1 MKRGFF
7 AFSSRYQTYWL
18 NCRMN
23 WRNLRQLREAVMNFY
38 IKSILS
44 AVCIATS
51 TVVLAQIPDTQ
62 YSQGISYISGGVGEE
77 ESQAILAEAKQWP
90 LLLELSQLENGRGVW
105 IFGAKIKILN
115 SQNQAIFDAQ
125 ADGPYILINL
135 TAGQYQIEA
144 SYQGVSQKKSVNI
157 QASAP
162 QKLAIFWK

>member
-1 MKRGFF
+1 MKFNAR
-7 AFSSRYQTYWL
+7 L
-18 NCRMN
+18 
-23 WRNLRQLREAVMNFY
+23 
-38 IKSILS
+38 ILS
-44 AVCIATS
+44 AACLTFSSMVF
-51 TVVLAQIPDTQ
+51 AQVPDTQ

-77 ESQAILAEAKQWP
+77 ESQAILTESKQWP

-115 SQNQAIFDAQ
+115 TMNQVIFDAQ

-144 SYQGVSQKKSVNI
+144 SYQGSIQKKSVLI
-157 QASAP
+157 QGSGL

>member
-1 MKRGFF
+1 
-7 AFSSRYQTYWL
+7 
-18 NCRMN
+18 
-23 WRNLRQLREAVMNFY
+23 MNFY
-38 IKSILS
+38 IQLILS
-44 AVCIATS
+44 AACLTFSSMVF
-51 TVVLAQIPDTQ
+51 AQIPDTQ

-77 ESQAILAEAKQWP
+77 ESQAILTESKQWP

-115 SQNQAIFDAQ
+115 TMNQEIFDAQ

-144 SYQGVSQKKSVNI
+144 SYQGSIQKKSVLI
-157 QASAP
+157 QGSGL

>member
-1 MKRGFF
+1 MKSLEKFF
-7 AFSSRYQTYWL
+7 LLAVGAVIFS
-18 NCRMN
+18 
-23 WRNLRQLREAVMNFY
+23 VGH
-38 IKSILS
+38 
-44 AVCIATS
+44 
-51 TVVLAQIPDTQ
+51 AQIPDTQ

-115 SQNQAIFDAQ
+115 SQNQVIFDAQ

-144 SYQGVSQKKSVNI
+144 SYQGVVQKRSVNV
-157 QASAP
+157 QASAS

>member
-1 MKRGFF
+1 
-7 AFSSRYQTYWL
+7 
-18 NCRMN
+18 
-23 WRNLRQLREAVMNFY
+23 MNFY

-44 AVCIATS
+44 VIFVTS
-51 TVVLAQIPDTQ
+51 SLMVFAQIPDTK
-62 YSQGISYISGGVGEE
+62 YSHGISYISGGVGEE

-90 LLLELSQLENGRGVW
+90 LLLELSQLENGRGIW

-115 SQNQAIFDAQ
+115 INNQLAFDAQ

-135 TAGQYQIEA
+135 PVGQYQIEA
-144 SYQGVSQKKSVNI
+144 TYQGVIQRKAVNI